1 MLHDPLAAY
10 EQGNKATDSNRSLES
25 AALYKTAR
33 LLESCLKRWNDPDR
47 ESHLKEALSLNQ
59 KLWTFFQ
66 TELARPDHALPVGLR
81 VDLLRLSAFVDRRT
95 FDLLASPSP
104 EKLTALIDINRHV
117 ASGLAGTPA

>member
-10 EQGNKATDSNRSLES
+10 EQGNKSTDSNRSLEA

-33 LLESCLKRWNDPDR
+33 LMENCLKAWSDPER
-47 ESHLKEALSLNQ
+47 GPRLREALSLNQ

-66 TELARPDHALPVGLR
+66 TELTRPDHALPVDLR
-81 VDLLRLSAFVDRRT
+81 IDLLRLSAFVDRRT
-95 FDLLASPSP
+95 FDLLASPSR

-117 ASGLAGTPA
+117 ATGLAGNPA